1 MRQIIDIEEIKQKI
15 FKKLEPSGWAR
26 PLKSFIF
33 SSDFDVIITQLVT
46 LAKDGKRFTPKLS
59 QMFRAFEECPYD
71 ELKVVMVG
79 QDPYPKLGVADGIAF
94 SCSNTMEQ
102 QPSLRFILNEV
113 NRTVYDGVGQS
124 HDPDLTRWANQGILM
139 VNTALTT
146 TVGKV
151 GQHYPIWKPFLAYLF
166 DHLTFGHT
174 GLIYVY
180 FGKQAQ
186 EWKDTVHDMNYKFLI
201 SHPASAVY
209 NKGQSWDSKN
219 VFVDIQKILKDNNNF
234 SVTW

>member
-1 MRQIIDIEEIKQKI
+1 MEKNLIILKDNLKKDIES
-15 FKKLEPSGWAR
+15 SGWA
-26 PLKSFIF
+26 
-33 SSDFDVIITQLVT
+33 DVLFPYIDSKLYDDLTDSLVS
-46 LAKDGKRFTPKLS
+46 LVEQGKRFTPK
-59 QMFRAFEECPYD
+59 FKDIFNAFKECKYD
-71 ELKVVMVG
+71 DLKVVIVG

-102 QPSLRFILNEV
+102 QPSLKFILDEV

-124 HDPDLTRWANQGILM
+124 HDPDLKRWANQGVLM
-139 VNTALTT
+139 LNTALTT

-166 DHLTFGHT
+166 DYLTFGHT
-174 GLIYVY
+174 GLIYIY
-180 FGKQAQ
+180 MGKQAH

-209 NKGQSWDSKN
+209 NKGQKWDCKN
-219 VFVDIQKILKDNNNF
+219 VFADVQKILKDNNNF
-234 SVTW
+234 SLIW